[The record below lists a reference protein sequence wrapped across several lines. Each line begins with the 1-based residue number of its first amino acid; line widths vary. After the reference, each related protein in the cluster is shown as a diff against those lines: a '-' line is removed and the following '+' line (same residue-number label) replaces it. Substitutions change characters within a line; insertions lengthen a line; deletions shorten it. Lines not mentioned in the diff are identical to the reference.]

1 MILNF
6 SPDINRKR
14 GFAFFILIIGFFFLN
29 TSIRGQLADK
39 AKHIEVAELIKK
51 EYNTKNYKNIYWML
65 DSVMK
70 KRTTEEKLI
79 DFYKTKLFDNY
90 GEMDQLI
97 CTDFKTQFYLFTATF
112 KTTQL
117 DLVLACSPDG
127 KIKSMGWIPH
137 KEKEAEHIPLK
148 NENYLSDN
156 AKKTN
161 WDLKVDSIVKNF
173 MSNGSNCGLSI
184 GIINGDEITYYNYG
198 EVKRNSKQIADTN
211 TVYEIG
217 SISKTFTGILL
228 GQALSDKKV
237 NLIDDIRKYLPE
249 DCKNLVYV
257 GNPIKLMHLAN
268 HTSRIPR
275 MPSDFESQPNYD
287 MNNPYKNYSKKMVF
301 NYLKKLALDTL
312 PGVKNEYSN
321 LGMALLGII
330 LEKVYN
336 KTYEELVSEFITK
349 PCGMKSTKIVMSE
362 NENKYFATGYNA
374 NGEPTTH
381 WDLGDLAP
389 AGGIRSTSADMIRY
403 IKANMQEASE
413 KFKLA
418 HSATFNT
425 GSGTIALSWFVDINK
440 KGNTQIWHNGGTA
453 GFSSFCGYI
462 NGKKLGVVVLSNS
475 GNRADY
481 IGIGILKLL
490 Q

>member
-1 MILNF
+1 MLLKLN
-6 SPDINRKR
+6 KR
-14 GFAFFILIIGFFFLN
+14 NMAVFILLIAFSFL
-29 TSIRGQLADK
+29 TSAQLADK
-39 AKHIEVAELIKK
+39 AKHIEMAELIKK
-51 EYNTKNYKNIYWML
+51 EYNAKNYKNLFWMM
-65 DSVMK
+65 DSTMQ
-70 KRTTEEKLI
+70 KRTTEQKSI
-79 DFYKTKLFDNY
+79 DFYKTSIYDRFGDIENMAFA
-90 GEMDQLI
+90 E
-97 CTDFKTQFYLFTATF
+97 FKSQFYVFTATF
-112 KTTQL
+112 KSVQL
-117 DLVLACSPDG
+117 DLIFACSPVG
-127 KIKSMGWIPH
+127 KIKMIGWIPH
-137 KEKEAEHIPLK
+137 KDKEPEHVPLK
-148 NENYLSDN
+148 NENYLSNN

-161 WDLKVDSIVKNF
+161 WDLKVDSIVKDY
-173 MSNGSNCGLSI
+173 MSNGANCGLSI
-184 GIINGDEITYYNYG
+184 GIINGDEILYYNYG
-198 EVKRNSKQIADTN
+198 EVKRSSKQIADTN
-211 TVYEIG
+211 TIYEIG

-228 GQALSDKKV
+228 GQAISDKKV
-237 NLIDDIRKYLPE
+237 NLTDDIRKYLPD
-249 DCKNLVYV
+249 DCKNLVYK

-275 MPSDFESQPNYD
+275 MPDDFESQPGYD
-287 MNNPYKNYSKKMVF
+287 VNNPYKNYNKKMVF
-301 NYLKKLALDTL
+301 NYLKRLVIDTL

-349 PCGMKSTKIVMSE
+349 PCGMRSTKIVTGESE
-362 NENKYFATGYNA
+362 NKHFATGYNG
-374 NGEPTTH
+374 NGEPTPH

-418 HSATFNT
+418 HSPTFND
-425 GSGTIALSWFVDINK
+425 GRGTIALAWMVDINK

-462 NGKKLGVVVLSNS
+462 NGKKLGVIVLSNA